1 MKNVTLLSEILLV
14 GLLTA
19 TSVAQE
25 PTTRKRTVGDT
36 PAAAGQEKTADAS
49 AVTVQDK
56 TEKSASPSQET
67 TTSKPVDTTAT
78 AGAKPG
84 DANLQ
89 NTDVPAEAVAN
100 RRGQM
105 SEEEAAVLP
114 YYNNFMTSYRLGPED
129 VISVTV
135 FGQERYSKSGIV
147 VPPDGRISYP
157 LISEGVFVAGKTVQ
171 QVQEDLTKRLDEYII
186 DPKISVALEK
196 AMSARYSVL
205 GDVAQPGIRVMTR
218 RLSVYDAVAE
228 AGGVL
233 TTGDKSKV
241 FVLRRQADGSLRPF
255 PVNIKDIERGRAKE
269 VAFLSPGDQ
278 VVVPGNRMKKIKEI
292 MDLAS
297 IVSFARIFTGG
308 LF

>member
-1 MKNVTLLSEILLV
+1 LSEILLV

-25 PTTRKRTVGDT
+25 PATRKRTVGET
-36 PAAAGQEKTADAS
+36 AAAAGQEKTPDKS
-49 AVTVQDK
+49 AVTAEDK
-56 TEKSASPSQET
+56 SEKSASPSQEKT
-67 TTSKPVDTTAT
+67 TGKPVDTTT
-78 AGAKPG
+78 NAGAKQG
-84 DANLQ
+84 DASAQ
-89 NTDVPAEAVAN
+89 NSDVPAEAMAN

-114 YYNNFMTSYRLGPED
+114 YYNNFMLSYRLGPED
-129 VISVTV
+129 VISVLV
-135 FGQERYSKSGIV
+135 FGQERYSRSSIV

-171 QVQEDLTKRLDEYII
+171 QVQEELTKKLDEYII
-186 DPKISVALEK
+186 DPKISVSLDK

-218 RLSVYDAVAE
+218 RLSVYEAVAE

-233 TTGDKSKV
+233 STGDKSKV
-241 FVLRRQADGSLRPF
+241 FVLRRQEDGSLRPF
-255 PVNIKDIERGRAKE
+255 LVNIKDIERGQAKE
-269 VAFLSPGDQ
+269 VAYLSPGDQ
-278 VVVPGNRMKKIKEI
+278 VVVPGNRMKKIKQI

-297 IVSFARIFTGG
+297 VVSFARIFTGG